1 MSYKVIKDFTDL
13 QDNNHIYRAGD
24 KFPRDGADVAQDRLE
39 ELASKRNK
47 RKEALIEEEHK
58 IPEPTEAEF
67 AAEPTNPELHEAVEV
82 EETGE
87 ETETEAEKSEV
98 KKPKDKKPHKTEGK
112 KNKNA

>member
-24 KFPRDGADVAQDRLE
+24 KFPRDGADVTQGRID
-39 ELASKRNK
+39 ELASRKNG
-47 RKEALIEEEHK
+47 RKEALIEEERK

-67 AAEPTNPELHEAVEV
+67 AAEPTNPESHEATEV

-87 ETETEAEKSEV
+87 ETGPEAEKSEV

-112 KNKNA
+112 RNKNA